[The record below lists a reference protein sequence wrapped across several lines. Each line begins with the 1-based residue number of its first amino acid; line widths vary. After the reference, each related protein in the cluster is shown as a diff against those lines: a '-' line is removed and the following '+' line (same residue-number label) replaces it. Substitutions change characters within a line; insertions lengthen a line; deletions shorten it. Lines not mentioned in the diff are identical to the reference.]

1 MLSLALEN
9 CDLFQKPTETLGY
22 PDTQASCALP
32 QPEVVNGTDPPPPR
46 IRVEIG
52 LDIKLIPNLKN
63 RKRLNKS
70 QILVYFQW
78 LEIVTVLF
86 CYFSG
91 YWQVY
96 VILGGNCL

>member
-1 MLSLALEN
+1 M
-9 CDLFQKPTETLGY
+9 
-22 PDTQASCALP
+22 
-32 QPEVVNGTDPPPPR
+32 
-46 IRVEIG
+46 
-52 LDIKLIPNLKN
+52 DIKLIPNLKN

-91 YWQVY
+91 YWEVY
-96 VILGGNCL
+96 VILGGKLFVKLSDFQFVLVSQILLKNIVLLGKSGI